1 MHKHRTT
8 TTTTTA
14 PSVAP
19 AVESAA
25 AISREVGEWFAEHYP
40 ERTDFARRRY
50 VLLQPGNSQTKLKKN
65 TSFRTFG
72 LAMPPAKLWIG
83 PHVGDVSHCHV
94 EGWRYL
100 GNVCPWEDGCAESC
114 IASTGH
120 YGMGQSAARTWVR
133 VLWHQN
139 RGLFL
144 RLLSAELAAIDR
156 AMLRVS
162 RRRHRRLTASV
173 RLNVTSDVQWWRYVN
188 MAQYSR
194 IMFYD
199 YTKNPDA
206 EPVAANHDVSVSVT
220 RRYSVADIRRLARTG
235 RRPVVVVP
243 TAEDAA
249 APTFAGIPAVNG
261 DNTDERFRDPRDVV
275 VLLRIKLST
284 DGTELGAIYRGGMVR
299 SPRTGRILS
308 APAGRG

>member
-1 MHKHRTT
+1 MHKLR
-8 TTTTTA
+8 TTTA
-14 PSVAP
+14 PSVRP
-19 AVESAA
+19 VLKSAA
-25 AISREVGEWFAEHYP
+25 AISREVGAWFAEHFP
-40 ERTDFARRRY
+40 ERSDFARRRY
-50 VLLQPGNSQTKLKKN
+50 VLLQPAAASSKLRKN
-65 TSFRTFG
+65 RSYRSYG
-72 LAMPPAKLWIG
+72 MAMPPERLWIG
-83 PHVGDVSHCHV
+83 PHVGDVSHCFV
-94 EGWRYL
+94 EGWQFL
-100 GNVCPWEDGCAESC
+100 GNVCPWADGCVESC

-144 RLLSAELAAIDR
+144 RLLGAELAAIDR

-162 RRRHRRLTASV
+162 RRRHRRVTASV
-173 RLNVTSDVQWWRYVN
+173 RLNVTSDVQWARYVN
-188 MAQYSR
+188 FEQYR
-194 IMFYD
+194 RVMFYD

-206 EPVAANHDVSVSVT
+206 EAAAANHDVSVSVT
-220 RRYSVADIRRLARTG
+220 RRYSVGDIRRLARTG

-243 TAEDAA
+243 TAEDANA
-249 APTFAGIPAVNG
+249 ATFAGIPAVNG
-261 DNTDERFRDPRDVV
+261 DDTDERFRDARNVV

-308 APAGRG
+308 APAGRV